1 MQEWGNFFMAEAGAS
16 AALAGLVFVG
26 ISINL
31 AKIMSYP
38 HLPQRALD
46 AIVVLALVLLISCLM
61 LIPGQSRLIMSL
73 EILATSIAAWVLTSY
88 PSIAGRKKV
97 PSQYVHWTRLAFAF
111 KQCATLPFIA
121 AGIAMLPC
129 FGQELTLALCL
140 LAAGSMVCFIVGLMN
155 SWILLVEINR

>member
-1 MQEWGNFFMAEAGAS
+1 MLEWGNFFMAEAGAS

-31 AKIMSYP
+31 TKIMSYP

-46 AIVVLALVLLISCLM
+46 AIVVLALVLLVSCLM
-61 LIPGQSRLIMSL
+61 LIPGQGRLVMAF
-73 EILATSIAAWVLTSY
+73 EILAISIAAWVLTTY

-97 PSQYVHWTRLAFAF
+97 PTQYAHWTRLAFVF

-121 AGIAMLPC
+121 GGIAMLPC
-129 FGQELTLALCL
+129 VGQEVSLSLALI
-140 LAAGSMVCFIVGLMN
+140 AAGSMVCFIVGLMN

>member
-1 MQEWGNFFMAEAGAS
+1 MLEWSNFFMAEAGAS

-31 AKIMSYP
+31 TKIMSYP

-46 AIVVLALVLLISCLM
+46 AIVVLALVLLVSCLM
-61 LIPGQSRLIMSL
+61 LIPAQSRLAISL
-73 EILATSIAAWVLTSY
+73 EILAISISSWVLTSY

-97 PSQYVHWTRLAFAF
+97 PAQYVFWTRVAFVY
-111 KQCATLPFIA
+111 KQCAIIPFIA
-121 AGIAMLPC
+121 GGIAMLPC
-129 FGQELTLALCL
+129 VGQDISLPLALI
-140 LAAGSMVCFIVGLMN
+140 AAGSMVCFIVGLMN